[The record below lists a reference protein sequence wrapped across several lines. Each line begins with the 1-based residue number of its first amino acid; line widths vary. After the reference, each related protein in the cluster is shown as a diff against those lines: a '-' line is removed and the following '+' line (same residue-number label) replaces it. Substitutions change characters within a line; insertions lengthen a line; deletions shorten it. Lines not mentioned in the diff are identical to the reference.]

1 VSAFDKYFSEVSG
14 FSDGSLV
21 VSGKQSIESAAEM
34 FSEYLD
40 EDVSVNAIRADRVR
54 YGFAPE
60 DVIDMQGEACWYTGA
75 TGKGSMPVWVLG

>member
-1 VSAFDKYFSEVSG
+1 MSAFDEYFSEVSD

-21 VSGKQSIESAAEM
+21 VSGKQSIEAAAEM
-34 FSEYLD
+34 FSEYLG
-40 EDVSVNAIRADRVR
+40 EDVSVNAIRPDRVR

-60 DVIDMQGEACWYTGA
+60 HIEYETGEACWYTGA